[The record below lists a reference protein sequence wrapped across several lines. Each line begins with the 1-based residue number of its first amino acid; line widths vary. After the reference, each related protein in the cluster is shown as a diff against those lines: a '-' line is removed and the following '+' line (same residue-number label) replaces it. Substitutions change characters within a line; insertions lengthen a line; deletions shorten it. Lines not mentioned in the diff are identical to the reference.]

1 MRQFVYQGAQP
12 RVLEQD
18 AYHFVEKLDSGQF
31 EGGGHMQRERKRERL
46 REKRENTCGHCEV
59 QLGGLS
65 SEVTRKRVLLLEE
78 SGSVCVSLAIPH
90 L

>member
-31 EGGGHMQRERKRERL
+31 EGGGHMRRERKRERL
-46 REKRENTCGHCEV
+46 REKREYLRALRGSA
-59 QLGGLS
+59 G
-65 SEVTRKRVLLLEE
+65 RVE
-78 SGSVCVSLAIPH
+78 
-90 L
+90 